1 MNKQDTQQGDE
12 IQLKL
17 KRKWQIALR
26 RYIIDNNPSAS
37 YAPYFGLPSAKFKN
51 WLELQFYAG
60 MTWGN
65 FGKTWNI
72 TQRVP
77 SSLFDLTA
85 EDELKLCW
93 HYINISVQ
101 ALAEPPSEAPQKL
114 IATKIFFET
123 MYAATAIVKCRE
135 MTDKIVEIEKIV
147 QIDSQILLKF
157 LRENQNLLK
166 EVESF
171 ESDDFAR
178 LNKGEDMHTLLMEK
192 EIIKK
197 YGF

>member
-1 MNKQDTQQGDE
+1 MKEQDTQQGDE

-37 YAPYFGLPSAKFKN
+37 YAPYFGLPSAKLKD

-60 MTWGN
+60 MTWEN

-77 SSLFDLTA
+77 SSLFDLNA
-85 EDELKLCW
+85 EDDLKLCW

-101 ALAEPPSEAPQKL
+101 ALAEPPSEASQKL
-114 IATKIFFET
+114 LATKIFFET
-123 MYAATAIVKCRE
+123 LYAATAIVKCRE
-135 MTDKIVEIEKIV
+135 MTGKIEEIEKTV
-147 QIDSQILLKF
+147 QIDSVELLKF
-157 LRENQNLLK
+157 LQANQSLLK
-166 EVESF
+166 EVENF

-178 LNKGEDMHTLLMEK
+178 LNKGEDIHTLLMEK

>member
-1 MNKQDTQQGDE
+1 MKEQDTQQGDE

-37 YAPYFGLPSAKFKN
+37 YAPYFGLPSANLKS
-51 WLELQFYAG
+51 WLELQFHAG
-60 MTWGN
+60 MTWEN

-72 TQRVP
+72 TQRVS

-85 EDELKLCW
+85 EDDLKLCW

-101 ALAEPPSEAPQKL
+101 ALNEPPSEASQKL
-114 IATKIFFET
+114 LATKIFFET
-123 MYAATAIVKCRE
+123 MYTATAIVKCRE
-135 MTDKIVEIEKIV
+135 MTVKIEEIEKTV
-147 QIDSQILLKF
+147 QIDFVELLKF
-157 LRENQNLLK
+157 LQANQSLLK
-166 EVESF
+166 EVENF

-178 LNKGEDMHTLLMEK
+178 LNKGEDIHTLIMEK
-192 EIIKK
+192 KIIKK